1 MEHFTLTEYEQKRL
15 MVLQASVAA
24 GDEKIPWHTS
34 DLDDPCRYFSN
45 ADMQLIIKNATEYGT
60 YHETYFRDLRRYI
73 NSLEDKASAE
83 AVTYGMVIPSEFRSE
98 VLADIYAAQEPQ
110 EEAV

>member
-1 MEHFTLTEYEQKRL
+1 MPLFSQRRYAADHLKTQRNTELTTKPI
-15 MVLQASVAA
+15 S
-24 GDEKIPWHTS
+24 GI
-34 DLDDPCRYFSN
+34 
-45 ADMQLIIKNATEYGT
+45 
-60 YHETYFRDLRRYI
+60 LRRYI